1 MDISIH
7 DIRMECLKLAV
18 YSGDESPD
26 VCLALCERYVDYVQH
41 GVKRPAP
48 IISMAEMIVRQNGN
62 QAVGDKFVR
71 IVANGPG
78 DGA

>member
-1 MDISIH
+1 MDASII

-26 VCLALCERYVDYVQH
+26 VCLALCERYVDYVQNGMPKPDRVIRIVTNGH
-41 GVKRPAP
+41 GVGMSV
-48 IISMAEMIVRQNGN
+48 I
-62 QAVGDKFVR
+62 
-71 IVANGPG
+71 GPG